1 MRTTDP
7 ICLEKYSEYPDL
19 GRFVLRKEKF
29 TVATGKVL
37 KFKPINKELL
47 KNNYYFK

>member
-29 TVATGKVL
+29 TQ
-37 KFKPINKELL
+37 FKKKIMEQESTIIS
-47 KNNYYFK
+47 